1 MSRSSGSDGGGRGFS
16 QTAGEQEFRQLLGG
30 GGDLVRLQVSRS
42 SGSDGGGRGFSQT
55 AGEQEFWQ

>member
-1 MSRSSGSDGGGRGFS
+1 MM
-16 QTAGEQEFRQLLGG
+16 GG

-55 AGEQEFWQ
+55 AGEQEFQQLLGGGRGFSQTAGEQEFRQ